1 MRIITKKRQLFKWNH
16 LLLGGVLLTC
26 NPIQSLS
33 AQEVQKRVF
42 SIQMKNQPIE
52 KIFSYVSKQSGY
64 KFFYDENILRN
75 APQFSVN
82 LHDTDIETVL
92 AVLTDQSDL
101 HFSRTANTIAVT
113 KATGLQLKERSQT
126 IASIKGH
133 VIDEKKEPIIG
144 ASILVKG
151 TSEGTIT
158 DYDGNFSL
166 KEVPG
171 NAVLVVSYMGYETQE
186 ILLNNRK
193 EIKIS
198 MRENTQLIDEV
209 VVVGYGV
216 QKKRDV
222 TTAIASLRSGDLK
235 GQPVTSMAEAMTG
248 RMPGVQ
254 VTQASGAPGASLSI
268 KVRGT
273 GTITAGTSPL
283 YVVDGIPLAEEQLNT
298 FNMNDVESIEVLKDA
313 SSAAIYGSRGS
324 NGVVLITTKKG
335 SEGKVSVNYSG
346 YYGWQSVSKK
356 IDMLN
361 AYEYADLVK
370 DARNNSYVDKMESV
384 NRKRIAQGKAPLPF
398 SITDN
403 NSLRLSNT
411 GTDYNTIIPVEVQPY
426 LDGVSGLTDTDWQDE
441 IFRTAGMQN
450 HTLSVG
456 GGNSK
461 VKYYTSIDLLD
472 QEGVIINSDFS
483 RYSARLNLEVT
494 EGRFRFGVNFNPS
507 YTIENKVNAD
517 GAYNAN
523 GGGVIASA
531 LHSSPIFSVYNADGT
546 FNFAQNAWSPDTQTE
561 VNGSIKKGNSQ
572 TQVWNPVALAVLQED
587 KTKATRLF
595 GNIFGEV
602 SLIED
607 LKYKINFGMDI
618 YHDSRSRFRPS
629 TIPVSNTAGNPE
641 SEAEAK
647 SNTSQLYSWLL
658 EQTLNYT
665 KEFNGHSLSALGG
678 WTLQYQRD
686 ESNYVFANGFITN
699 NIPTLNA
706 GTVTQGNSHASEW
719 ALASGLAR
727 VQYNYLGKY
736 MLTGAIRTDGA
747 SRFGTE
753 NRWGWFPSVS
763 AGWRL
768 SEESFMKSLKWVDDL
783 KLRASYGLTGNF
795 RIPNYGSQGEV
806 SYYSYVLG
814 GSSPAVIQGAAPSSM
829 PNPRLRWEKT
839 AQINA
844 GFDASLFANKLTLG
858 LDLYNSNTYD
868 LLLKVPVPMTTG
880 YATRLENIGKV
891 NNKGIEFNIGSNLK
905 FGDLTWTAY
914 FNISKNINEVKA
926 LGPGNADIIS
936 SGTVSNAYFLTR
948 VGEPIGSYYLPV
960 VEGVFKNQAE
970 VDAYLHYYD
979 SPTNY
984 GLADTKPGDFKFK
997 DVNGDGKLD
1006 ISDTDRAIVGN
1017 YMPDFTYGFGTNLMW
1032 RGIDFGVVFQGVY
1045 GNEILNLSRR
1055 YFYNHEGNMNN
1066 YKGALNRWKSE
1077 SDPGSG
1083 WNVRANRVSKGQNG
1097 TTSTWHVE
1105 DGSYLRVKNIAVG
1118 YTLPA
1123 SLTKRVHIQ
1132 NARIYCSMQNPFTFT
1147 KYEGYNPEVS
1157 NRSAVTTNG
1166 EDYGV
1171 YPLAKT
1177 TTIGVNLSF

>member
-1 MRIITKKRQLFKWNH
+1 MDITFKKQKPMKRNC
-16 LLLGGVLLTC
+16 LLLGIALLASPSIT
-26 NPIQSLS
+26 PIFARDVAGSTLS
-33 AQEVQKRVF
+33 IKV
-42 SIQMKNQPIE
+42 KNQPIE
-52 KIFSYVSKQSGY
+52 KIFSQISKQSGY
-64 KFFYDENILRN
+64 KFFYDETIVTN
-75 APQFSVN
+75 APNMTLS
-82 LHDTDIETVL
+82 LEGADIETVL
-92 AVLTDQSDL
+92 ENISEQSDL
-101 HFSRTANTIAVT
+101 HFNRTANTIAVT
-113 KATGLQLKERSQT
+113 RTENKGTGSVRIVQIVTGQVVDT
-126 IASIKGH
+126 KG
-133 VIDEKKEPIIG
+133 EPVIG
-144 ASILVKG
+144 ASVLVKG
-151 TSEGTIT
+151 TTNGTIT
-158 DYDGNFSL
+158 DFDGNFSL
-166 KEVPG
+166 KEVAG
-171 NAVLVVSYMGYETQE
+171 NSELVISYIGYETRHIE
-186 ILLNNRK
+186 LNGRK
-193 EIKIS
+193 ELKIS
-198 MRENTQLIDEV
+198 LSDNTQLIDEV

-222 TTAIASLRSGDLK
+222 TTAIASLRSSDLK

-254 VTQASGAPGASLSI
+254 VTQATGAPGSSLSI

-283 YVVDGIPLAEEQLNT
+283 YVVDGVPLAEEQLNT

-324 NGVVLITTKKG
+324 NGVVLISTKKG
-335 SEGKVSVNYSG
+335 NDGKVNVTYNG
-346 YYGWQSVSKK
+346 YYGWQSVAKK

-384 NRKRIAQGKAPLPF
+384 NRKRLANNQSPLSF
-398 SITDN
+398 DITDN
-403 NSLRLSNT
+403 NSLRLANT
-411 GTDYNTIIPVEVQPY
+411 GTDYNTIIPVEIYPY
-426 LDGVSGLTDTDWQDE
+426 LNGVQGLTDTDWQDE
-441 IFRTAGMQN
+441 IYRTAGMQN
-450 HTLSVG
+450 HSLSVG
-456 GGNSK
+456 GGNAK
-461 VKYYTSIDLLD
+461 IKYYTSVDFLD
-472 QEGVIINSDFS
+472 QQGVLINSDFS

-494 EGRFRFGVNFNPS
+494 EGRFRFGLNFNPS
-507 YTIENKVNAD
+507 YTVENKVNSD
-517 GAYNAN
+517 GAYNSN

-531 LHSSPIFSVYNADGT
+531 LHSAPIFSVFNPDGSY
-546 FNFAQNAWSPDTQTE
+546 NFAQNAWSPDTQTD

-572 TQVWNPVALAVLQED
+572 TQVWNPVALAMLQSD

-595 GNIFGEV
+595 GNIFAEA
-602 SLIED
+602 SLLEG

-618 YHDSRSRFRPS
+618 YNDSRDRFRPS
-629 TIPVSNTAGNPE
+629 TIPVANTAGNPE

-647 SNTSQLYSWLL
+647 SNSSQLYNWLL

-665 KEFNGHSLSALGG
+665 KDFNGHSLSALGG
-678 WTLQYQRD
+678 WTLQYQRN

-699 NIPTLNA
+699 TIPTLNA

-727 VQYNYLGKY
+727 VQYNYRGKY
-736 MLTGAIRTDGA
+736 MLTGAIRADGA
-747 SRFGTE
+747 SRFGAD

-763 AGWRL
+763 GGWRMT
-768 SEESFMKSLKWVDDL
+768 EENFMKSLTFIDDL

-806 SYYSYVLG
+806 GYYSYVLG
-814 GSSPAVIQGAAPSSM
+814 GSSPAVVQGAAPSSM

-839 AQINA
+839 AQVNI
-844 GFDASLFANKLTLG
+844 GFDAAFFQNKMTLG

-905 FGDLTWTAY
+905 FGDLTWTTY
-914 FNISKNINEVKA
+914 FNISKNINKVRA

-948 VGEPIGSYYLPV
+948 VGESIGNYYLPV

-997 DVNGDGKLD
+997 DVNGDGVLD
-1006 ISDTDRAIVGN
+1006 ISNTDRAIVGN
-1017 YMPDFTYGFGTNLMW
+1017 YMPDFTYGFGTNLAW
-1032 RGIDFGVVFQGVY
+1032 KGIDFGIVFQGVY

-1105 DGSYLRVKNIAVG
+1105 DGSYLRIKNIAIG
-1118 YTLPA
+1118 YTLPVNI
-1123 SLTKRVHIQ
+1123 TKKAFIQ

-1147 KYEGYNPEVS
+1147 SYEGYNPEVS
-1157 NRSAVTTNG
+1157 NRSAATTNG

-1177 TTIGVNLSF
+1177 TSIGVNLTF